1 MNFIQEIDNCLVEIS
16 WFLDGLTTCQKQ
28 DTTTQQMDCR
38 IPKKS
43 HHEACMMENVK

>member
-16 WFLDGLTTCQKQ
+16 WFLDDLTTCQKQ
-28 DTTTQQMDCR
+28 NTTTQQMGR